1 MNTFAHPPELPAGY
15 LDSLTGH
22 APGPGT
28 PPPGG
33 PDPETEMRQQ
43 IEAERLLYGL
53 HQDAG
58 QDEQA
63 GHRVLTVNQ
72 YLAELFPPVEPLIG
86 TPAAALLVRGEGAI
100 IAAPGGVGKT
110 AFLTDGAFKLALG
123 LKVLGHI
130 VSQPLRVCIM
140 QAEIPGT
147 YYQQR
152 VRQLSEAYSLADPDQ
167 AAEARTRIHIPLF
180 RKVPDLGTDDGLK
193 IIADIQQEVGAD
205 LIIIDPYLS
214 FFPNVNENDN
224 GAVRAAL
231 DRLKFGVLLPGNCG
245 AIIADHQAKP
255 QAGQKGN
262 EGAQE
267 GGNDP
272 RGAGAKRDWC
282 AALAAMKRTKTPD
295 GEHGVFIKLTL
306 DKVRYGPT
314 PRDPLT
320 LHRDPFSGRFEL
332 WHRHSVTPDRVA
344 ELVSETDGGQSKI
357 QLVAMVAQ
365 ELTLSH
371 HDARAL
377 IDKAVSE
384 NLLIV
389 EPGPKKAQC
398 HYVGPAYT
406 PHRGTDSTCSETRSS
421 CSAATCSPE
430 FMPAT
435 NR

>member
-15 LDSLTGH
+15 LDNLTGH

-123 LKVLGHI
+123 LKVLGYI

-344 ELVSETDGGQSKI
+344 ELISDLGGDVSKNN
-357 QLVAMVAQ
+357 LVEEIVSR
-365 ELTLSH
+365 LSISER
-371 HDARAL
+371 DARAL
-377 IDKAVSE
+377 IETAVQE
-384 NLLIV
+384 QLVVINAG
-389 EPGPKKAQC
+389 ERRKKY
-398 HYVGPAYT
+398 HNVGPAYT
-406 PHRGTDSTCSETRSS
+406 PGTPFE
-421 CSAATCSPE
+421 
-430 FMPAT
+430 
-435 NR
+435 

>member
-1 MNTFAHPPELPAGY
+1 MNTFQHPPELPAGY
-15 LDSLTGH
+15 LDSLL
-22 APGPGT
+22 
-28 PPPGG
+28 GG
-33 PDPETEMRQQ
+33 PACETTAATASTAREPLDLDAYQQQ
-43 IEAERLLYGL
+43 IEAERLLYG
-53 HQDAG
+53 QDAG
-58 QDEQA
+58 QGNGQA
-63 GHRVLTVNQ
+63 ERARILTVDQ

-110 AFLTDGAFKLALG
+110 ALLTDCAFKLALG
-123 LKVLGHI
+123 LKVMGHI
-130 VSQPLRVCIM
+130 VSQPLRVCIL

-152 VRQLSEAYSLADPDQ
+152 VRQLSEAYSLADADQ

-180 RKVPDLGTDDGLK
+180 RKVPDLGTEDGLK
-193 IIADIQQEVGAD
+193 ILADIQQESVAD
-205 LIIIDPYLS
+205 VLIIDPYLS

-231 DRLKFGVLLPGNCG
+231 DRLKFGVLLPGSCG

-262 EGAQE
+262 GGAQE

-282 AALAAMKRTKTPD
+282 CTLAAMRRTKTPD
-295 GEHGVFIKLTL
+295 GEHGDFLKLTL

-320 LHRDPFSGRFEL
+320 LQRDPFSGRFEL
-332 WHRHSVTPDRVA
+332 WHRHSVQPERVA
-344 ELVSETDGGQSKI
+344 ELISDLGGDVTKNKLVDEISNRLNVSE
-357 QLVAMVAQ
+357 
-365 ELTLSH
+365 

-377 IDKAVSE
+377 IKDAVS
-384 NLLIV
+384 NGLVVV
-389 EPGPKKAQC
+389 EAGEKRKQY
-398 HYVGPAYT
+398 HNVGPAYQL
-406 PHRGTDSTCSETRSS
+406 GNGFE
-421 CSAATCSPE
+421 
-430 FMPAT
+430 
-435 NR
+435 

>member
-1 MNTFAHPPELPAGY
+1 MSTPFSIRPELAGWPPEELAALRAQIAAEAGLYAPPATAGQV
-15 LDSLTGH
+15 DQAG
-22 APGPGT
+22 
-28 PPPGG
+28 
-33 PDPETEMRQQ
+33 Q
-43 IEAERLLYGL
+43 
-53 HQDAG
+53 HQAG
-58 QDEQA
+58 QDEQRERP
-63 GHRVLTVNQ
+63 RVLTVDE
-72 YLAELFPPVEPLIG
+72 YLAEIFPPVEPLIG
-86 TPAAALLVRGEGAI
+86 TPAAALLVRGEGVFF
-100 IAAPGGVGKT
+100 AAHGGTGKT
-110 AFLTDGAFKLALG
+110 AVVTDAAFKLGLG
-123 LKVLGHI
+123 LSVLGYP
-130 VSQPLRVCIM
+130 VARPLRACIW

-152 VRQLSEAYSLADPDQ
+152 VRQLSEAYSLADEDQ
-167 AAEARTRIHIPLF
+167 AAEARTRIHVPLF
-180 RKVPDLGTDDGLK
+180 RKVPDLGTEDGLK
-193 IIADIQQEVGAD
+193 VLLEMQQEAAAD
-205 LIIIDPYLS
+205 MLIIDPYLS
-214 FFPNVNENDN
+214 FFPNVPENDN

-231 DRLKFGVLLPGNCG
+231 DRLKFTVLLPGNCG
-245 AIIADHQAKP
+245 AVITDHMAKP
-255 QAGQKGN
+255 PAGQKGS

-282 AALAAMKRTKTPD
+282 CTLASMRRTKTPD
-295 GEHGVFIKLTL
+295 GEHGDFLKLVL

-344 ELVSETDGGQSKI
+344 ELVSETDGGQSKV

-377 IDKAVSE
+377 IDRAVSE
-384 NLLIV
+384 NLLTV
-389 EPGPKKAQC
+389 EPGPKKALC

-406 PHRGTDSTCSETRSS
+406 PHRGTCSTCSETRSS